1 MEDVHEVSG
10 ETLASRLRARI
21 DEAHGGN
28 QRAFAHAMGLT
39 PQHVYAL
46 LSGKIT
52 VPKPDVR
59 RTLAREL
66 GLTHAEL
73 LVLTGELDA
82 PCESVTVHRT
92 WIESKWSVFDDG
104 QVVPVIVGS
113 STPLR
118 SHTYAKVSESLSG
131 SWPAAVTVTS
141 VSVSGA
147 LGDREHWVTVGGSFA
162 ITIGSEAYSE
172 PSS

>member
-1 MEDVHEVSG
+1 MEDVHEVSV
-10 ETLASRLRARI
+10 ETLAGRLRSRI

-73 LVLTGELDA
+73 LVLTGELEPQEATIQDRPLPTDEA
-82 PCESVTVHRT
+82 ELVRLYRDLPLSSRRALMGVVREMARPASQNGHGSVRMAEART
-92 WIESKWSVFDDG
+92 
-104 QVVPVIVGS
+104 
-113 STPLR
+113 
-118 SHTYAKVSESLSG
+118 A
-131 SWPAAVTVTS
+131 
-141 VSVSGA
+141 
-147 LGDREHWVTVGGSFA
+147 
-162 ITIGSEAYSE
+162 
-172 PSS
+172 

>member
-82 PCESVTVHRT
+82 QEATIQDRPLPTDEAELVRLYRDLPLSSRRALM
-92 WIESKWSVFDDG
+92 G
-104 QVVPVIVGS
+104 VVREMARPASQNG
-113 STPLR
+113 
-118 SHTYAKVSESLSG
+118 H
-131 SWPAAVTVTS
+131 AAVRM
-141 VSVSGA
+141 A
-147 LGDREHWVTVGGSFA
+147 
-162 ITIGSEAYSE
+162 EARTN
-172 PSS
+172 